1 MKKEVYKPKQNNIIK
16 LELYFKKIEKDG
28 KQKDK
33 RVNTESIT
41 TTGR

>member
-16 LELYFKKIEKDG
+16 LELYLKKIEKDG

-33 RVNTESIT
+33 RTNSEGSDI
-41 TTGR
+41 RRH

>member
-16 LELYFKKIEKDG
+16 LELYLKKIEKDG

-33 RVNTESIT
+33 RVNSEGSTV
-41 TTGR
+41 TGR

>member
-1 MKKEVYKPKQNNIIK
+1 MIREVYKPKQNNVIK
-16 LELYFKKIEKDG
+16 LELYLKKINKDG

-33 RVNTESIT
+33 RGNTESVT

>member
-16 LELYFKKIEKDG
+16 LELYLKKIEKDG

-33 RVNTESIT
+33 RTNSEGSDI
-41 TTGR
+41 RRY

>member
-16 LELYFKKIEKDG
+16 LELYLKKIEKDG

-33 RVNTESIT
+33 RTNSESIDI
-41 TTGR
+41 RRH

>member
-16 LELYFKKIEKDG
+16 LELYLKKINKDG

-33 RVNTESIT
+33 RTNTESGTI
-41 TTGR
+41 RR